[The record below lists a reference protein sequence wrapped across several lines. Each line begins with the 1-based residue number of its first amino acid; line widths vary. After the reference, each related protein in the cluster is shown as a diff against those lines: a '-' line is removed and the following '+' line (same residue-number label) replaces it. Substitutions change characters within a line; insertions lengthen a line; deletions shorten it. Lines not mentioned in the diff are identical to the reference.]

1 MYDMDV
7 LQENVGF
14 GLRETRII
22 NFKVDDIPKLYGND
36 RDKVDEWIYLVETE
50 ARTQGII
57 KSRLI
62 DCVTNLLRGNALQM
76 LRNMQKRDESVTW
89 EKFKNQ
95 LLATLKPADVQRGLR
110 SELKSIKLTSNFED
124 NIMKF
129 QTIANKIDKIDEF
142 ELVWFFLE
150 ALDPRVRG
158 RVRDKP
164 TVVNYSR
171 QKNFNNKDY
180 FMKPSIN
187 GKEYVSKFRG
197 QKFNHNGK
205 EKFRSQNELKKNLI
219 CFGCKKP
226 GHKISQC
233 RLNNNNYKQYRNT
246 RRVNMIEEVNNDSVN
261 RKENPE
267 YVYTCDTGNLLY
279 ISATI
284 NGITLTIAL
293 DSGCT
298 TSILSRKF
306 VERNKITVK
315 ESDIRIK
322 TADNNIVKVNGK
334 TEALKLNIEGHVCE
348 IEFLVIDH
356 EDSDGLLG
364 FDWFMRTGASLN
376 PSERSLKFPSEQVYL
391 DVSEKEYCNKVI
403 TENLTDENCPDD

>member
-1 MYDMDV
+1 MEWLQNVQNSGKPKKLLIELLFKRAELLASIKKMKIEEDSFSNINQSKQSEEGAKSTLQEMATSSKTLIHEDV
-7 LQENVGF
+7 LPENLGF

-22 NFKVDDIPKLYGND
+22 NFEGNI
-36 RDKVDEWIYLVETE
+36 R
-50 ARTQGII
+50 
-57 KSRLI
+57 SRLI
-62 DCVTNLLRGNALQM
+62 DCVTKLLRGNALQM
-76 LRNMQKRDESVTW
+76 LRNMQKRDESVTC

-110 SELKSIKLTSNFED
+110 SELKS
-124 NIMKF
+124 
-129 QTIANKIDKIDEF
+129 
-142 ELVWFFLE
+142 
-150 ALDPRVRG
+150 
-158 RVRDKP
+158 
-164 TVVNYSR
+164 
-171 QKNFNNKDY
+171 
-180 FMKPSIN
+180 
-187 GKEYVSKFRG
+187 
-197 QKFNHNGK
+197 QKFDHNGK

-233 RLNNNNYKQYRNT
+233 KLNNNNNNYKQYQ
-246 RRVNMIEEVNNDSVN
+246 
-261 RKENPE
+261 

-284 NGITLTIAL
+284 DGITLTMAL

-306 VERNKITVK
+306 VERNKITVN

-322 TADNNIVKVNGK
+322 TADNNIVKVN
-334 TEALKLNIEGHVCE
+334 GHVCE

-364 FDWFMRTGASLN
+364 LVWFMRTGASLN
-376 PSERSLKFPSEQVYL
+376 PSERSLKFPSEVVYL
-391 DVSEKEYCNKVI
+391 EVSEKEYCNKVI
-403 TENLTDENCPDD
+403 TENLTDENCPDDCFSEDLNNFNEDLPLESLTGKIELKPIDNLDANPQIEYSENDKVER